1 MDLSWDGEQRTG
13 KKKLKMMRQIVI
25 RKMGKMSI
33 VYNMLADHFL
43 FKLLYFVTKLF
54 QIKRLEK
61 DWGI

>member
-43 FKLLYFVTKLF
+43 FKLFYFVTKLF